1 METWG
6 LETGVET
13 RSYLYGL
20 GMDSGYSCGRRL
32 GCRGQG
38 RGEVEGEVEV
48 QGDSGSLMGD
58 PSDRE

>member
-1 METWG
+1 M
-6 LETGVET
+6 ET

-48 QGDSGSLMGD
+48 QGDSGSLTGD